1 MNSRS
6 ADLSRAEASAVSL
19 ERLRRLTLQRATAT
33 YTHWVE
39 RSVGWGTL
47 VWMVF
52 WLVFYAVAA
61 SQVVIFNVKPSVN
74 SALPIISSLLVAA
87 VVAYVTLTRRTPPVI
102 LNRQDLYRV
111 GLAPVTPAR
120 VLAWEFAYSRG
131 IGFFIGVLIG
141 LIWWLMAYAFFRL
154 EPIYAPLALGLWFV
168 AVLDWGWLQYTGWS
182 RIWVLPALLLV
193 GVAGDLVFSIGGS
206 SALLSANPL
215 GLVLPAVAAIL
226 GGVWSRVSLTST
238 YPPLFATHSLILS
251 QLRAMNLTMVMVQ
264 RPPDPDVRRRLVQ
277 TLRSGSPALRPT
289 RFLPIPR
296 AAGPIGAIAWRV
308 ALTLYRRSILEQ
320 LGVVFQLAVLI
331 AASTSTIEGVVGK
344 LLLML
349 ALSVAVPR
357 LLGPVFGNL
366 PVDTVTRTLGRIL
379 PGIAIIAVLTGLAFV
394 AQGLISGVS
403 SAVILTSALHSLIA
417 LVALE
422 KLSTR
427 FKTPPT
433 SRDVAL
439 LSAFIAVLPEVT
451 LGILGVKGSLLEV
464 QLGLLVLMLW
474 QPFL

>member
-1 MNSRS
+1 MNSS
-6 ADLSRAEASAVSL
+6 SAVGL

-52 WLVFYAVAA
+52 WLVFYAIAA
-61 SQVVIFNVKPSVN
+61 SQVVIFNVKPSLN
-74 SALPIISSLLVAA
+74 PALPVILSLFVAA
-87 VVAYVTLTRRTPPVI
+87 VVVYVVLTRRTPPVI

-141 LIWWLMAYAFFRL
+141 LIWWLIAYAFFRL
-154 EPIYAPLALGLWFV
+154 EPIYAPIALGLWFV
-168 AVLDWGWLQYTGWS
+168 AVLDWGWLQYTGWKQ
-182 RIWVLPALLLV
+182 IWALPALLLV
-193 GVAGDLVFSIGGS
+193 GVAGDLLLGVGGS
-206 SALLSANPL
+206 SALLNANPL
-215 GLVLPAVAAIL
+215 GLVLPAIAVIL
-226 GGVWSRVSLTST
+226 GSIWSRASLTKT

-308 ALTLYRRSILEQ
+308 ALTLYRRSLLEQ
-320 LGVVFQLAVLI
+320 LGVLFQLAVLI
-331 AASTSTIEGVVGK
+331 AASTNTIEGVVGK

-349 ALSVAVPR
+349 ALSIDRKSVV
-357 LLGPVFGNL
+357 
-366 PVDTVTRTLGRIL
+366 
-379 PGIAIIAVLTGLAFV
+379 
-394 AQGLISGVS
+394 
-403 SAVILTSALHSLIA
+403 
-417 LVALE
+417 
-422 KLSTR
+422 
-427 FKTPPT
+427 
-433 SRDVAL
+433 
-439 LSAFIAVLPEVT
+439 
-451 LGILGVKGSLLEV
+451 
-464 QLGLLVLMLW
+464 
-474 QPFL
+474 

>member
-1 MNSRS
+1 MNSSS
-6 ADLSRAEASAVSL
+6 ADPSRIEASAVSL
-19 ERLRRLTLQRATAT
+19 ERLRRLTLSRATAT

-47 VWMVF
+47 IWMVF
-52 WLVFYAVAA
+52 WLVFYAIAA
-61 SQVVIFNVKPSVN
+61 SQVVIFNVKPSLN
-74 SALPIISSLLVAA
+74 PALPVISSLFVAA
-87 VVAYVTLTRRTPPVI
+87 VIAYVVLTRRTPPVI

-120 VLAWEFAYSRG
+120 VMAWEFAYSRG

-182 RIWVLPALLLV
+182 RIWVLPALLV
-193 GVAGDLVFSIGGS
+193 TGVVGDLLLGIGGS
-206 SALLSANPL
+206 SALLNANPL
-215 GLVLPAVAAIL
+215 GLLLPSLAAML
-226 GGVWSRVSLTST
+226 GGIWSRVSLTST

-289 RFLPIPR
+289 RFLAIPR
-296 AAGPIGAIAWRV
+296 AMGPIGAIAWRV

-320 LGVVFQLAVLI
+320 LGVIFQLAVLI

-349 ALSVAVPR
+349 ALSLAIPR

-366 PVDTVTRTLGRIL
+366 PVDTVTRTLGRVL
-379 PGIAIIAVLTGLAFV
+379 PGVAIIAVLGALALLVSTFV
-394 AQGLISGVS
+394 PSIAGSL
-403 SAVILTSALHSLIA
+403 ILTSILHSLIA

-464 QLGLLVLMLW
+464 QLGLLLLLLW

>member
-1 MNSRS
+1 MNSS
-6 ADLSRAEASAVSL
+6 YADPSRAEASAVSL

-33 YTHWVE
+33 YTHWIE

-52 WLVFYAVAA
+52 WLVFYAIAA
-61 SQVVIFNVKPSVN
+61 SQVVIFNVKPSLN
-74 SALPIISSLLVAA
+74 PTLPIISSLFVAA
-87 VVAYVTLTRRTPPVI
+87 VVAYFVLTRRTPPVI

-111 GLAPVTPAR
+111 GLAPVAPAR

-141 LIWWLMAYAFFRL
+141 LIWWLIGFAFFRL
-154 EPIYAPLALGLWFV
+154 EPIYAPIALGLWFV

-193 GVAGDLVFSIGGS
+193 GVAGDLLLGIGGS

-215 GLVLPAVAAIL
+215 GLVLPSLAAIL
-226 GGVWSRVSLTST
+226 GGVWSRSSLTST

-296 AAGPIGAIAWRV
+296 AVGPIGAIAWRV
-308 ALTLYRRSILEQ
+308 ALTLYRRSGLEQ

-349 ALSVAVPR
+349 ALSVAIPR

-379 PGIAIIAVLTGLAFV
+379 PGIAIIAVFGALALLVSTFV
-394 AQGLISGVS
+394 PSIAGS
-403 SAVILTSALHSLIA
+403 VILTSILHSLIA

-464 QLGLLVLMLW
+464 QLGLLLLMIW

>member
-87 VVAYVTLTRRTPPVI
+87 VVAYATLTRRTPPVI

-182 RIWVLPALLLV
+182 RIWVLPALLLL
-193 GVAGDLVFSIGGS
+193 GVAGDLLLGIGGS

-226 GGVWSRVSLTST
+226 GGVWSRVSLAST

>member
-1 MNSRS
+1 MNS
-6 ADLSRAEASAVSL
+6 SRADPSRSEASAVSL
-19 ERLRRLTLQRATAT
+19 ERLRRLTLSRATAT

-39 RSVGWGTL
+39 RSIGWGTL

-74 SALPIISSLLVAA
+74 PALPIIISALVALI
-87 VVAYVTLTRRTPPVI
+87 VAYFVLTRRTPPVI
-102 LNRQDLYRV
+102 LNRQDLYRA

-131 IGFFIGVLIG
+131 IGFLVGALIG

-154 EPIYAPLALGLWFV
+154 EPIYAPIALGLWFI
-168 AVLDWGWLQYTGWS
+168 AVLDWGWLQYTGWT

-193 GVAGDLVFSIGGS
+193 GVAGDLLLGIGSS
-206 SALLSANPL
+206 SALLNANPL
-215 GLVLPAVAAIL
+215 GLVLPSLAAIL
-226 GGVWSRVSLTST
+226 GAIWSRNSLTST

-277 TLRSGSPALRPT
+277 TLRSGSPSLRPT
-289 RFLPIPR
+289 RFLPISR

-308 ALTLYRRSILEQ
+308 ALTLYRRSVLEQ
-320 LGVVFQLAVLI
+320 FGVVFQLAVLI
-331 AASTSTIEGVVGK
+331 AASTSTIEGIVGK

-349 ALSVAVPR
+349 ALSIAIPR

-366 PVDTVTRTLGRIL
+366 PVDTVTRTLGRTL
-379 PGIAIIAVLTGLAFV
+379 PGVAIIAALALL
-394 AQGLISGVS
+394 ALLVS
-403 SAVILTSALHSLIA
+403 SFAPTISSNVIVTSALHSLIA

-464 QLGLLVLMLW
+464 QLGLLLLMVW